1 VIRGAWVPVLV
12 AAIVA
17 GVAVERVAGV
27 RGITAAAD
35 VLAGV
40 ALVAAG
46 AYACGR
52 RSSRRAG
59 ALSVLAGV
67 LWIAGDLAAP
77 LVYAHRG
84 PVVHLL
90 VGHPGA
96 RVRGRAAA
104 GVVVAA
110 YVDGL
115 VPALARAELL
125 TLALVLAI
133 VAVLAA
139 RLRSARGP
147 ARRDHMRALAAG
159 VLVGGSLG
167 LAAVGRGLGIGGER
181 ALLVAY
187 CLAVA
192 AAAVALALARRR
204 GAALVELVVDLGTET
219 EGAGIRAAV
228 ARALGDPGLRL
239 AFCLSP
245 GVWVDEFGR
254 PFELPVQDANGR
266 RVTVV
271 GEPDQPLAALIHD
284 PAVVADERLLTEVA
298 AAARVAITNVRL
310 AAEVAERVR
319 DVAASR
325 RRLVVAATEQR
336 RRLGEELERGAGRR
350 LQVVASDLRRLA
362 GAPAGAAAVRALA
375 DDVGAATQ
383 EVRLLAHG
391 VHPRALT
398 ERGLAAALR
407 ERTAI
412 SPLPITL
419 DVPATRMPAEHEATL
434 FFACVEALT
443 NAAKHARASHVDVR
457 VRAMDA
463 DVVLTVADDGVGG
476 ADTRAGFGLR
486 GLVDRV
492 DALGGRVDVDS
503 VSAHGTRIS
512 VELPL
517 A

>member
-181 ALLVAY
+181 AL
-187 CLAVA
+187 
-192 AAAVALALARRR
+192 LARRR